1 MYTHTVANAVDEI
14 NTCVAGDDPSSL
26 LETLHNQYAGL
37 QNVQDAQALHYLN
50 ILKALRAAKAEV
62 CVCQYIKIKCVS
74 GYLCVC
80 NGSGMLRGWDY
91 CSDAQTSY
99 LLYLVLCTACA

>member
-1 MYTHTVANAVDEI
+1 MRRVIEEVNEQVRLERLLANAVDEI

-50 ILKALRAAKAEV
+50 ILKTLRAAKAEV
-62 CVCQYIKIKCVS
+62 CGQCQ
-74 GYLCVC
+74 
-80 NGSGMLRGWDY
+80 
-91 CSDAQTSY
+91 
-99 LLYLVLCTACA
+99 